1 MESCNTESS
10 LDLPLESLSLQP
22 FLQSLHKEQW
32 QEVRLG
38 EIVDVK
44 HGYAFAGKNITTEH
58 TPNVLVTPGNFHI
71 GGGFKSQKFKYF
83 NGEIPKSFIFSTGD
97 IIVTMTDL
105 SKDGDTL
112 GYSAKIPKDSEHIY
126 LHNQRIGL
134 LLFLRSDICKDF
146 IYWLLRT
153 KNYQAF
159 IVNSATGTSV
169 KHTSPKLI
177 GEYRFPLPPL
187 TTQQKIAEILS
198 SFDDKIDLLHRQ
210 NKTLESLALTLFRH
224 YFIDNPKR
232 NEWEE
237 KPLSE
242 VCQIKNGFA
251 FKSEEYK
258 KIGIP
263 VVRTTNFK
271 NGFVENHNLVYLDEN
286 DKNKYSKYLL
296 QVNDFLLVMVGASL
310 GKYAIV
316 TSEILP
322 ALQNQNMWNFRVLGS
337 VSQYYLNY
345 AMQEIIANN
354 INTASGSAREFFQKS
369 YFYKI
374 PILIPPKNI
383 MMKFHTQMDNFYH
396 KTTNNRKQIQNLQA
410 MRDMLLKA
418 IFA

>member
-1 MESCNTESS
+1 MES
-10 LDLPLESLSLQP
+10 LPLQS

-187 TTQQKIAEILS
+187 TIQQKIAEILS

-224 YFIDNPKR
+224 YFIDNPRNPKSVVGVGESLRGGGSDFAIQAPPPLKKR
-232 NEWEE
+232 
-237 KPLSE
+237 
-242 VCQIKNGFA
+242 
-251 FKSEEYK
+251 
-258 KIGIP
+258 
-263 VVRTTNFK
+263 
-271 NGFVENHNLVYLDEN
+271 
-286 DKNKYSKYLL
+286 KNKILKF
-296 QVNDFLLVMVGASL
+296 NMV
-310 GKYAIV
+310 
-316 TSEILP
+316 
-322 ALQNQNMWNFRVLGS
+322 W
-337 VSQYYLNY
+337 
-345 AMQEIIANN
+345 
-354 INTASGSAREFFQKS
+354 
-369 YFYKI
+369 
-374 PILIPPKNI
+374 
-383 MMKFHTQMDNFYH
+383 
-396 KTTNNRKQIQNLQA
+396 
-410 MRDMLLKA
+410 
-418 IFA
+418 

>member
-1 MESCNTESS
+1 MKSLESYTCHTGPLGEVSKTLQRSVIMESCNTESS

-38 EIVDVK
+38 EVAEMNNGKARPKNYGDYPIYGGNGILGYGNQYNCDSETIIVGRVGAYCGCVYYEKQPIWVSDNAIIVK
-44 HGYAFAGKNITTEH
+44 AKSENNIKFLYYVLKSMNLNDYALGSSHPLLTQNLLNTLQ
-58 TPNVLVTPGNFHI
+58 V
-71 GGGFKSQKFKYF
+71 
-83 NGEIPKSFIFSTGD
+83 EIPKD
-97 IIVTMTDL
+97 I
-105 SKDGDTL
+105 
-112 GYSAKIPKDSEHIY
+112 
-126 LHNQRIGL
+126 
-134 LLFLRSDICKDF
+134 
-146 IYWLLRT
+146 
-153 KNYQAF
+153 
-159 IVNSATGTSV
+159 
-169 KHTSPKLI
+169 
-177 GEYRFPLPPL
+177 

>member
-112 GYSAKIPKDSEHIY
+112 GYSAKIPEDSEHIY

-232 NEWEE
+232 DEWELGKLGEEFDFVMGVSPKGSSYNEQQKGVPMFQGNADFGFRFPTNRIYTDEPKKFAE
-237 KPLSE
+237 KFDTLVSVRAPVGAVNMAQEKCCIGRGLS
-242 VCQIKNGFA
+242 A
-251 FKSEEYK
+251 FRHKHKDLHSYTFYK
-258 KIGIP
+258 MKFLSKEFE
-263 VVRTTNFK
+263 RF
-271 NGFVENHNLVYLDEN
+271 N
-286 DKNKYSKYLL
+286 DKGTIFGAISKG
-296 QVNDFLLVMVGASL
+296 DF
-310 GKYAIV
+310 
-316 TSEILP
+316 E
-322 ALQNQNMWNFRVLGS
+322 
-337 VSQYYLNY
+337 
-345 AMQEIIANN
+345 N
-354 INTASGSAREFFQKS
+354 ID
-369 YFYKI
+369 I
-374 PILIPPKNI
+374 WIPPLEYGVRIN
-383 MMKFHTQMDNFYH
+383 QEL
-396 KTTNNRKQIQNLQA
+396 KTIDDKIHNNTKQIQNLQA
-410 MRDMLLKA
+410 MRDVLLKA

>member
-38 EIVDVK
+38 EVAEIIS
-44 HGYAFAGKNITTEH
+44 GG
-58 TPNVLVTPGNFHI
+58 TPKTSIPE
-71 GGGFKSQKFKYF
+71 YW
-83 NGEIPKSFIFSTGD
+83 NGEIPWLSVADFNNGKKYVIASEKFITQLGLQESSTKLLQRDD
-97 IIVTMTDL
+97 III
-105 SKDGDTL
+105 
-112 GYSAKIPKDSEHIY
+112 SARGTVGVIAMIPY
-126 LHNQRIGL
+126 PMAFNQSCYGLRICGNAH
-134 LLFLRSDICKDF
+134 SHF
-146 IYWLLRT
+146 IYYCLKVFT
-153 KNYQAF
+153 KYF
-159 IVNSATGTSV
+159 IHQSYGAVFDTITTKILSDFTF
-169 KHTSPKLI
+169 L
-177 GEYRFPLPPL
+177 LPPL
-187 TTQQKIAEILS
+187 TIQQKIAEILS

-224 YFIDNPKR
+224 YFIDNPR
-232 NEWEE
+232 RDEWEE